1 MKHRSL
7 LLTAALLCTVA
18 ACGSPSSTESPTV
31 MPTAAHSVSAAPTA
45 APPAK
50 PTEPTFPAA
59 PPTVT
64 PQEPMTAEQLATITA
79 ALQSTPTPKVG
90 EGFFAGISGDAVQA
104 LEVAEGGQALWA
116 VFSQGERGVD
126 TSKRHFIAIYTRKDG
141 SWQELGRV
149 ELELFDYF
157 GFMGLRQVKV
167 DPIHI
172 WLEARGRVIGGNDC
186 LYLLRFDGQML
197 HNEVSACS
205 PNPAVGVLTDLN
217 YDRTPDVLLDATIYD
232 VVCYTCQWSQ
242 LRNYKVLRWDGQKMV
257 EVALTPLPDSAPA
270 ELRTPINQAVA
281 LAQAGFWKDARDAV
295 SQVEVFGIPEEE
307 ATWNTILIRLVAE
320 AREARG
326 GAYPLLDNLYYG
338 DYAAALETMRPYQPA
353 ELFGADTPLLKGTV
367 AQGRRPQVAR
377 EITQT
382 VEVALTLKPDLAAA
396 YFLRGWAVHLTDPR
410 NPSVLA
416 DIARAAQ
423 LDPKEMLFSDS
434 LAYLRKK

>member
-1 MKHRSL
+1 
-7 LLTAALLCTVA
+7 
-18 ACGSPSSTESPTV
+18 
-31 MPTAAHSVSAAPTA
+31 
-45 APPAK
+45 
-50 PTEPTFPAA
+50 
-59 PPTVT
+59 
-64 PQEPMTAEQLATITA
+64 MTAEQLATITA

-326 GAYPLLDNLYYG
+326 GVVAVVQVVEQWVG
-338 DYAAALETMRPYQPA
+338 AAALETMRPYQPA